1 MGKKI
6 HVNCFS
12 LLNSKILDLLLSL
25 FPVEFLIFFFFLV
38 FSTWAMTVKPL
49 LCGPFAKTFIFHAN
63 KYLFSCVNA
72 PFLLVYWRK
81 F

>member
-25 FPVEFLIFFFFLV
+25 FPVEFLIF
-38 FSTWAMTVKPL
+38 
-49 LCGPFAKTFIFHAN
+49 I
-63 KYLFSCVNA
+63 YLFFWY
-72 PFLLVYWRK
+72 FLREQ
-81 F
+81 